1 MEKKI
6 NDICGWS
13 TQRGNYP
20 KPPLLLELIVFQ
32 AVSFE
37 FIFSFCCTSSQE
49 SKALAKRTRKSMQV
63 DGSLQNQ
70 YLRMELR
77 WVAKRIRKSARKLQ
91 IFYAHTDDL
100 QSTCIDLR
108 WVAKRWK
115 TCVDLRANLSST
127 KVDASQRK
135 WVAKTV
141 WPGLNES
148 PIDNNKCVESLAKN
162 DSFFHFTFY
171 VEKWFLKTSCV
182 RAWKQM
188 AHKRC

>member
-1 MEKKI
+1 MLESETTIAELVQQLNHNNQTNIFQLSENTAVEKKI

-100 QSTCIDLR
+100 QSTCIDLH
-108 WVAKRWK
+108 WVAKR
-115 TCVDLRANLSST
+115 
-127 KVDASQRK
+127 
-135 WVAKTV
+135 
-141 WPGLNES
+141 
-148 PIDNNKCVESLAKN
+148 
-162 DSFFHFTFY
+162 
-171 VEKWFLKTSCV
+171 
-182 RAWKQM
+182 
-188 AHKRC
+188 